1 MILRRPLQV
10 VYYLPPPVC
19 LPGVV
24 RGPGSVVMRIIY
36 LYQYFATPGMTGGT
50 FPYEMAH
57 WLVRRGHEV
66 HVVTSDSRAD
76 GSGWRQTVESGIH
89 VHWRGVP
96 YSNRMSYSRRLKA
109 FARFAWDA
117 ARRTAR
123 LPGDVIYAGSPPLTI
138 ALPAV
143 YAARRRRIPLVFE
156 VCDRWP
162 ATAIAAGAIRS
173 GPMIAAAEHLERF
186 AYRNSSH
193 IVALSPDTKAG
204 IVATGQPADRVTMI
218 PNRVN
223 LETFNV
229 PEQLGREFRAARNWL
244 EDRPLVVYTGTLG
257 LVNGCDYLA
266 RLAAQVRPL
275 APEVRFLLIGSGR
288 EKEKVR
294 RTAAELGVLDET
306 FFMEPPVPAA
316 DIPAVL
322 SAADMATSPVIDR
335 KPLWACSPSK
345 LVDTLAASRPIVI
358 NHGGWIADIIRRHEC
373 GLVLDPYDV
382 ESAAR
387 ELADRIR
394 DPIWTA
400 RARASA
406 RRVAEE
412 QFDHRKLIGQLEEVL
427 TSVVDGRRRRL
438 AA

>member
-1 MILRRPLQV
+1 V
-10 VYYLPPPVC
+10 VYYPLPPVC
-19 LPGVV
+19 LVRGGI
-24 RGPGSVVMRIIY
+24 RGPGFVMKIIY
-36 LYQYFATPGMTGGT
+36 LYQYFATPRMTGGT
-50 FPYEMAH
+50 FPYVLAQ
-57 WLVRRGHEV
+57 WLVRQGHEV
-66 HVVTSDSRAD
+66 HVVTSDTRAT
-76 GSGWRQTVESGIH
+76 GRGWRQTVESGIH
-89 VHWRGVP
+89 VHWCGVP
-96 YSNRMSYSRRLKA
+96 YSNRMSYGRRLKA

-117 ARRTAR
+117 ARRTAE
-123 LPGDVIYAGSPPLTI
+123 LPGDIIYAGSPPLTI

-143 YAARRRRIPLVFE
+143 HAARRKRIPLVFE
-156 VCDRWP
+156 VCDQWP
-162 ATAIAAGAIRS
+162 ATAIAVGALRS
-173 GPMIAAAEHLERF
+173 GPMIAAAKSLERF

-204 IVATGQPADRVTMI
+204 IVATGQPADRITTI

-223 LETFNV
+223 LATFNV
-229 PEQLGREFRAARNWL
+229 PEELGREFRAARNWL
-244 EDRPLVVYTGTLG
+244 EDRPLVVYTGSLG
-257 LVNGCDYLA
+257 LVNGCGYLA
-266 RLAAQVRPL
+266 RLAAEVREL
-275 APEVRFLLIGSGR
+275 DPEVRFLLVGTGR
-288 EKEKVR
+288 EEEKVR
-294 RTAAELGVLDET
+294 RTAAELGVLNKT
-306 FFMEPPVPAA
+306 FFMEPPVPVA

-382 ESAAR
+382 RSAAR
-387 ELADRIR
+387 ELVDRIR

-412 QFDHRKLIGQLEEVL
+412 QFDHRKLIGQLEGIL